1 MKHNDGKETDIR
13 MKHNDEKETDI
24 RMSAEKSKE
33 RSIEKNIEKSKEKG
47 KETNTEKNTD
57 YRKKSHEMDMLNGSL
72 ALKMLIFAMP
82 LAASSILQQL
92 FNSADVAVAGRFAG
106 SDALAAVGSNAAV
119 VALFVNV
126 FVGLSVGVNVLVAHY
141 IGQNKK
147 DSISRCVHTS
157 VKFALICGIVML
169 VAGMF
174 VARPILEAIDTPERV
189 LDQAVLYLRI
199 YFVGMPFI
207 ILYNFGAAVLRAI
220 GDTRRP
226 LYCLIVSGVLNVVLN
241 LFFVCVCK
249 LGVAGVGMATVISN
263 VVSTGI
269 VMYILMHE
277 EGPLRLDIK
286 NIRIDKVCLGKILRI
301 GAPSAIQTAVFSL
314 SNVLIQGGINS
325 FGPDAVAGSSTGLNF
340 EYFAYFVISAYAQA
354 AVTFVSQNY
363 GAGNIKRCKKI
374 FWLCMLFGFGFTEIL
389 SVIFMIWDNFF
400 VGIYTTSSAV
410 AYYALIR
417 MHRICS
423 LEGLTATYEVESAT
437 LRGMGKSVEPSIIII
452 LGTVVFRMI
461 WLVTIFRQIHTF
473 AMLMDVYV
481 VSWIFTGGAIF
492 IIYLHHMKK
501 ISKNVQV

>member
-1 MKHNDGKETDIR
+1 MKY
-13 MKHNDEKETDI
+13 NDEKETDI
-24 RMSAEKSKE
+24 RIRVEK
-33 RSIEKNIEKSKEKG
+33 SIEKNIEM
-47 KETNTEKNTD
+47 NTEKNTD
-57 YRKKSHEMDMLNGSL
+57 HRKKSHEMDMLNGSL

-147 DSISRCVHTS
+147 DSISKCVHTS
-157 VKFALICGIVML
+157 VKFAIICGIAML

-174 VARPILEAIDTPERV
+174 VARPILEAIDTPVKV

-226 LYCLIVSGVLNVVLN
+226 LYCLIVSGVLNVILN

-277 EGPLRLDIK
+277 EGPLRLDMK

-325 FGPDAVAGSSTGLNF
+325 FG
-340 EYFAYFVISAYAQA
+340 I
-354 AVTFVSQNY
+354 
-363 GAGNIKRCKKI
+363 
-374 FWLCMLFGFGFTEIL
+374 
-389 SVIFMIWDNFF
+389 
-400 VGIYTTSSAV
+400 
-410 AYYALIR
+410 
-417 MHRICS
+417 
-423 LEGLTATYEVESAT
+423 
-437 LRGMGKSVEPSIIII
+437 
-452 LGTVVFRMI
+452 
-461 WLVTIFRQIHTF
+461 
-473 AMLMDVYV
+473 
-481 VSWIFTGGAIF
+481 
-492 IIYLHHMKK
+492 
-501 ISKNVQV
+501 

>member
-1 MKHNDGKETDIR
+1 
-13 MKHNDEKETDI
+13 
-24 RMSAEKSKE
+24 
-33 RSIEKNIEKSKEKG
+33 
-47 KETNTEKNTD
+47 
-57 YRKKSHEMDMLNGSL
+57 MLNGSL

-147 DSISRCVHTS
+147 DSISKCVHTS
-157 VKFALICGIVML
+157 VKFAIICGIAML

-174 VARPILEAIDTPERV
+174 VARPILEAIDTPVKV

-226 LYCLIVSGVLNVVLN
+226 LYCLIVSGVLNVILN

-277 EGPLRLDIK
+277 EGPLRLDMK

-325 FGPDAVAGSSTGLNF
+325 FGSDAVAGSSTGLNF

-363 GAGNIKRCKKI
+363 GAGEKQRCRK
-374 FWLCMLFGFGFTEIL
+374 
-389 SVIFMIWDNFF
+389 
-400 VGIYTTSSAV
+400 
-410 AYYALIR
+410 AL
-417 MHRICS
+417 RI
-423 LEGLTATYEVESAT
+423 
-437 LRGMGKSVEPSIIII
+437 
-452 LGTVVFRMI
+452 
-461 WLVTIFRQIHTF
+461 
-473 AMLMDVYV
+473 AMLREC
-481 VSWIFTGGAIF
+481 S
-492 IIYLHHMKK
+492 
-501 ISKNVQV
+501 

>member
-1 MKHNDGKETDIR
+1 MKY
-13 MKHNDEKETDI
+13 NDEKETDI
-24 RMSAEKSKE
+24 RIRAEK
-33 RSIEKNIEKSKEKG
+33 SIEKNIEM
-47 KETNTEKNTD
+47 NTEKNTD
-57 YRKKSHEMDMLNGSL
+57 HRKKSHEMDMLNGSL

-147 DSISRCVHTS
+147 DSI
-157 VKFALICGIVML
+157 AML

-174 VARPILEAIDTPERV
+174 VARPILEAIDTPVKV

-226 LYCLIVSGVLNVVLN
+226 LYCLIVSGVLNVILN

-277 EGPLRLDIK
+277 EGPLRLDMK

-325 FGPDAVAGSSTGLNF
+325 FGSDAVAGSSTGLNF

-363 GAGNIKRCKKI
+363 GAGEKQRCRKALRIAMLEGMLMTAVFSCVMMLAGDFLVRFYTKDPEVIK
-374 FWLCMLFGFGFTEIL
+374 
-389 SVIFMIWDNFF
+389 
-400 VGIYTTSSAV
+400 
-410 AYYALIR
+410 YALIR
-417 MHRICS
+417 MKHVML
-423 LEGLTATYEVESAT
+423 LEAMTGTYEMTAAA
-437 LRGMGKSVEPSIIII
+437 LRGLGKSMLPAVITVIGS
-452 LGTVVFRMI
+452 VVFRII
-461 WLVTIFRQIHTF
+461 WLYTVF
-473 AMLMDVYV
+473 AKYHSFGMLLNVYI
-481 VSWIFTGGAIF
+481 VSWIITGTAMIIAYILVSRKLLGHTKKHNQFSKAI
-492 IIYLHHMKK
+492 
-501 ISKNVQV
+501 S

>member
-1 MKHNDGKETDIR
+1 MRVPTRYENGNYIRMKHNDGKETDIR
-13 MKHNDEKETDI
+13 MSTEKST
-24 RMSAEKSKE
+24 EKSKE
-33 RSIEKNIEKSKEKG
+33 M
-47 KETNTEKNTD
+47 NTEMNTD
-57 YRKKSHEMDMLNGSL
+57 HRKKSHEMDMLNGSL

-147 DSISRCVHTS
+147 DSISKCVHTS
-157 VKFALICGIVML
+157 VKFAIICGITIL

-174 VARPILEAIDTPERV
+174 VARPILEAIDTPVKV

-226 LYCLIVSGVLNVVLN
+226 LYCLIVSGVLNVILN

-325 FGPDAVAGSSTGLNF
+325 FGSDAVAGSSTGLNF

-363 GAGNIKRCKKI
+363 GAGEKQRCRKALRI
-374 FWLCMLFGFGFTEIL
+374 AMLEGMVMTAVFSCIMMSAGDFLVRFYTKDPE
-389 SVIFMIWDNFF
+389 VIR
-400 VGIYTTSSAV
+400 
-410 AYYALIR
+410 YALIR
-417 MHRICS
+417 MKHVML
-423 LEGLTATYEVESAT
+423 LEAMTGTYEMTAAA
-437 LRGMGKSVEPSIIII
+437 LRGIGKSMLPAVITVIGS
-452 LGTVVFRMI
+452 VVFRI
-461 WLVTIFRQIHTF
+461 LWLYTVF
-473 AMLMDVYV
+473 AKYHSFGMLLNVYI
-481 VSWIFTGGAIF
+481 VSWIITGTAM
-492 IIYLHHMKK
+492 IIAYILVSRKLLGH
-501 ISKNVQV
+501 KNNPVRAAVL